1 MIRVFAPAIDP
12 RDLGKGQTRV
22 GANILVEDAHQ
33 YVLCIDGRCGDAAD
47 SVVKRLVAI
56 DKTRI
61 LLLSHPHYDH
71 YNGIEKYIDKY
82 GDVGVLI
89 CQNPASL
96 NKRYSDEAKGNIE
109 ALERIIDKAKKK
121 GIKVIYATD
130 GQEFRYGDIKFTT
143 YRDQPSSARNT
154 ETYINQGSLCV
165 WFPEI
170 RLLYTGDTG
179 AYCAKEHGL
188 KPMVITGLHHG
199 NWLETEG
206 WKYLKSVGCK
216 YYWDDDYSTSMTDFL
231 KTGRGNAKKA
241 GMTIFNL
248 HGDLNI
254 VAYSGKATIYKDGKT
269 YEYKCSYKGKSAL
282 KRATLYVVKD
292 VLEGKY
298 GADDERT
305 TGLLDN
311 GFYPQNVQTWVN
323 KFVRL
328 IKG

>member
-12 RDLGKGQTRV
+12 RDLSGTKSTRV
-22 GANILVEDAHQ
+22 GANLQVSDAEYLVS
-33 YVLCIDGRCGDAAD
+33 IDGRCGDAAD
-47 SVVKRLVAI
+47 RVAEQI
-56 DKTRI
+56 KGIKKKKI
-61 LLLSHPHYDH
+61 LILSHSHWDH
-71 YNGIEKYIDKY
+71 RSGIGKSIDMDKIA
-82 GDVGVLI
+82 VFI
-89 CQNPASL
+89 CQDPASL
-96 NKRYSDEAKGNIE
+96 NKKYSDEARVDIE
-109 ALERIIDKAKKK
+109 ALEKLIERAKAKKVP
-121 GIKVIYATD
+121 VIYAKD
-130 GQEFRYGDIKFTT
+130 GQEFMYGGIKFTI

-165 WFPEI
+165 WFNEI

-216 YYWDDDYSTSMTDFL
+216 YYWDDDYSTGMTEFL

-254 VAYSGKATIYKDGKT
+254 VAYSGKATIYKDGKI
-269 YEYKCSYKGKSAL
+269 YEYRCSYKGKSAL

-323 KFVRL
+323 KFIRL